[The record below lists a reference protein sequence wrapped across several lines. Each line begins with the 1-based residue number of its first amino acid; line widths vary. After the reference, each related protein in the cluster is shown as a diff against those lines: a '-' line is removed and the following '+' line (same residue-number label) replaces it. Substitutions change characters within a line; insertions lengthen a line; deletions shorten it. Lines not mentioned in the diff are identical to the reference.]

1 VSRFAEPVTEKGC
14 VIMDTPGYDPAS
26 VTGMVAGGA
35 NVVAFT
41 TGRGSCFGCKPVP
54 SIKISTNTPMYE
66 RMEDDMDLDAGR
78 ILNGTS
84 VEQVGR
90 EIFELIIEVASGK
103 KTKSEAQGI
112 GDEEFCPW
120 SIGPVL

>member
-1 VSRFAEPVTEKGC
+1 
-14 VIMDTPGYDPAS
+14 
-26 VTGMVAGGA
+26 MVAGGA

-54 SIKISTNTPMYE
+54 SIKISTNTPMFE

-78 ILNGTS
+78 ILHGTS

-103 KTKSEAQGI
+103 KTKSEVQGI